1 MSLRLRLSLLYMS
14 LLGGALLLF
23 GVLVYRGVSN
33 RLLDQMDARLALSA
47 NQLVAR
53 LQINAENQ
61 FETRGISGFQP
72 AENIIFQI
80 WDNQQNLQ
88 YSRPPG
94 LIEPLDEAA
103 LASNQMVHATQTIQ
117 DTQVRV
123 LSVPLK
129 TSREAVG
136 VLQVGL
142 SIGIIAVVQRT
153 LVIVLIILTLAAL
166 VIAGLAAWL
175 LTGRALAPLAAMTEV
190 ATHITEADDLSRRI
204 PLSGSRKD
212 EVSQLVL
219 AFNQTLARLEG
230 LFTAQRRFLADVSH
244 ELRTP
249 LTVIKGEVGLM
260 RLTGKV
266 DRESLLNMETE
277 ADRLTRLV
285 GDLLLLAQAESGR
298 LPLEMSVFDLDEVL
312 LEVFEQMDRLS
323 AGRLELQIE
332 EMDRVRVSGDRD
344 RLKQVILN
352 LVANAVQYTP
362 AHGRVTMALSQA
374 AGYGIF
380 RVCDTGAGIP
390 AVDLP
395 HIFERFY
402 RAEPSRARKM
412 GSGFG
417 LGLSIANTI
426 VQRHNGRIEVQSEE
440 GKGTTFQVFLPL
452 AEESK

>member
-14 LLGGALLLF
+14 LLGGVLLLF
-23 GVLVYRGVSN
+23 GVLVYLGVSRALLEQIDT
-33 RLLDQMDARLALSA
+33 RLSLSA

-53 LQINAENQ
+53 LQINSENQ
-61 FETRGISGFQP
+61 FETRAIPGFQP
-72 AENIIFQI
+72 AENLIFQI
-80 WDNQQNLQ
+80 WDNQKNLQ
-88 YSRPPG
+88 FSRPPG
-94 LIEPLDEAA
+94 LIQPLDEAG
-103 LASNQMVHATQTIQ
+103 LASYQMYHSTQTLA
-117 DTQVRV
+117 DTTVRV

-142 SIGIIAVVQRT
+142 SIGFIAAVQRT
-153 LVIVLIILTLAAL
+153 LVTVLVILTLAAML
-166 VIAGLAAWL
+166 VAGLGTWL
-175 LTGRALAPLAAMTEV
+175 LTGRALAPLATMTEV

-230 LFTAQRRFLADVSH
+230 LFNAQRRFLADVSH

-298 LPLEMSVFDLDEVL
+298 LPMEMGVVDLDEVL

-323 AGRLELQIE
+323 AGRVELQID
-332 EMDRVRVSGDRD
+332 EMEQVRVSGDRD

-362 AHGRVTMALSQA
+362 ARGKVNMALSQA
-374 AGYGIF
+374 EGYGIF

-402 RAEPSRARKM
+402 RAEPSRARTK

-426 VQRHNGRIEVQSEE
+426 VQRHYGRIEVQSEE

-452 AEESK
+452 AEDSK